1 MSLSSRRIYHF
12 GEFRLRVSAR
22 VLERDGKPVPL
33 GSKAFE
39 VLTCLVMHSGEVV
52 TKDELLKTVWPES
65 FVEEGNLS
73 QHIFAL
79 RRALGDRAAF
89 IVTVPGRGYQFTET
103 VQEVV
108 EPAAPAPV
116 DSGTFLLQRTRERT
130 HIVIEETSSAG
141 PASASNPPVAVPSDS
156 LSRNEDERTTILRAA
171 RPGTQ
176 VTVPEGA
183 TLNTREWPGQS
194 GADQLGLPGRARRGR
209 ISPWAIV
216 AVSGVALVA
225 GWFTWRRFVRPP
237 AVNQRVVL
245 AELDNRTG
253 DAGFDVVL
261 RNALEI
267 DLDQSPYMDVMGAAE
282 EMNTLRLMGR
292 SMETAL
298 VPAVAREVC
307 ERSNRQVLIAGSV
320 ASVGQTYLLTLEAT
334 DCDSGKIL
342 AGAKVEAARKEQ
354 LLAALDSASA
364 KLRRGLG
371 ESAESLERFQVP
383 IAQATTSSL
392 EALQQYSIGE
402 YLLGRIGKEEN
413 EVLPFFQ
420 RALELDPQ
428 FAMASAAIATG
439 YFSLGESELAG
450 PYYQK
455 AFDLSGQVSE
465 KERLYIRAHYYSD
478 DKRDVRQGIQAYQMW
493 AETYPRD
500 WGPWLNIANEY
511 SQVGF
516 YNAAIVAGERA
527 LQLDPSRGI
536 VYSVLARDYLHVG
549 RYADAEATAKRAELL
564 GRDSNMLHATL
575 FETALL
581 EHDQAAANREI
592 GWSEG
597 KEGEWNFLDLQAL
610 AAAKDGRYKRAE
622 ELFRTAYDA
631 AISENLPE
639 KADDILI
646 DEASADFDCGM
657 TADARAALK
666 RVSLRQ
672 PESPAAALVQ
682 AELGDA
688 PSAEH
693 ALAAYGD
700 PGETDTLL
708 SFVDGPRIR
717 GEIAL
722 NGRKPQE
729 AIADLQ
735 PALEYDFAGGF
746 ATIAERG
753 DAYLKAKQP
762 EKAAIEY
769 RKILDH
775 PGVDPVSPLYPL
787 ARLGEARAEAQGG
800 NVAQSKADYEA
811 LFVEWKDADPD
822 LPVFVTTRREYA
834 ALSAAR
840 PATRAKQ

>member
-1 MSLSSRRIYHF
+1 MSLSSKRIYQF
-12 GEFRLRVSAR
+12 GEFKLRVSAR
-22 VLERDGKPVPL
+22 VLERDGKAVPL

-39 VLTCLVMHSGEVV
+39 VLTCLVMHAGEVV

-79 RRALGDRAAF
+79 RKALGDRATF
-89 IVTVPGRGYQFTET
+89 IVTVPGRGYQFTEA
-103 VQEVV
+103 VRE
-108 EPAAPAPV
+108 AAELPAPLPA
-116 DSGTFLLQRTRERT
+116 DTGSFLLQRTRERT
-130 HIVIEETSSAG
+130 HIVIEETSSTE
-141 PASASNPPVAVPSDS
+141 PASASDPRASSSVS
-156 LSRNEDERTTILRAA
+156 LSRNEGEGTTVLRAA
-171 RPGTQ
+171 R
-176 VTVPEGA
+176 
-183 TLNTREWPGQS
+183 QS
-194 GADQLGLPGRARRGR
+194 GADQLGLPGRFRRGR
-209 ISPWAIV
+209 ISPWAIA
-216 AVSGVALVA
+216 AVSGVVLVVA
-225 GWFTWRRFVRPP
+225 WFAWRRYVRPP
-237 AVNQRVVL
+237 AGNQRVVL

-267 DLDQSPYMDVMGAAE
+267 DLDQSPYMGVMGAAE

-292 SMETAL
+292 SPETAL

-307 ERSNRQVLIAGSV
+307 ERTNRQVLITGSV
-320 ASVGQTYLLTLEAT
+320 ANVGQTYLLTLEAT

-342 AGAKVEAARKEQ
+342 AGAKAEAARKEQ

-364 KLRRGLG
+364 KLRQGLG

-402 YLLGRIGKEEN
+402 YLLGRMGKEEN

-420 RALELDPQ
+420 RAVELDPQ

-439 YFSLGESELAG
+439 YFSLGESKLAE

-455 AFDLSGQVSE
+455 AFDLSGEVSE

-500 WGPWLNIANEY
+500 WGPWLDIASEY
-511 SQVGF
+511 SQLGY
-516 YNAAIVAGERA
+516 YNAAIVAAERA
-527 LQLDPSRGI
+527 LKLDQSRGI
-536 VYSVLARDYLHVG
+536 VYSVLARDYMHVG
-549 RYADAEATAKRAELL
+549 RYADAKSMAKRAESM
-564 GRDSNMLHATL
+564 GKDSSLLHATL

-581 EHDQAAANREI
+581 EHDQAGIAREI
-592 GWSEG
+592 GWGEG
-597 KEGEWNFLDLQAL
+597 KQGEWNFLDLQAL
-610 AAAKDGRYKRAE
+610 AAAKDGKYKRGE

-646 DEASADFDCGM
+646 DEAYAALDCGVA
-657 TADARAALK
+657 ADARAALK
-666 RVSLRQ
+666 RVRLKQ
-672 PESPAAALVQ
+672 PESAAEAFVQ
-682 AELGDA
+682 AELGDVT
-688 PSAEH
+688 SAAR

-700 PGETDTLL
+700 TGGTETLL
-708 SFVDGPRIR
+708 TYVDGPRIR
-717 GEIAL
+717 AEIAL
-722 NGRKPQE
+722 YAYNPQE
-729 AIADLQ
+729 AITDLQ

-753 DAYLKAKQP
+753 EAYLKTKEP
-762 EKAAIEY
+762 EKAAAEY
-769 RKILDH
+769 RKILDR

-787 ARLGEARAEAQGG
+787 ARLGEARAEAQAG

-811 LFVEWKDADPD
+811 LFAEWKGADAD
-822 LPVFVTTRREYA
+822 LPVLVTARREYA
-834 ALSAAR
+834 ELSADQ
-840 PATRAKQ
+840 PVTRAKQ